1 MVVVPLTSSTK
12 GALLNCCH
20 LQVQGSSD
28 EWYCLINVWGKNDYT
43 EQQIFIRCSITC
55 QRCANKILEFRV
67 RLSGGVVEL
76 QFLLVEDN
84 GSSNKASLLSEYLE
98 KEGITRLDCPAY
110 SHDFKP
116 D

>member
-12 GALLNCCH
+12 GAILNCCH
-20 LQVQGSSD
+20 LQVQGSSE
-28 EWYCLINVWGKNDYT
+28 EWYRLINGG
-43 EQQIFIRCSITC
+43 SITC

-76 QFLLVEDN
+76 QFLLVDDN
-84 GSSNKASLLSEYLE
+84 GCSNKAFMLSEYLE